1 MAGKVNCELMT
12 YIKIGV
18 IRGNDM
24 RKKEII
30 PTPKE
35 LKEMRLREALR
46 QLEELSD
53 FDDQECEQ
61 LDLEFKM
68 KNIFK

>member
-1 MAGKVNCELMT
+1 
-12 YIKIGV
+12 
-18 IRGNDM
+18 M
-24 RKKEII
+24 RNKEII

-53 FDDQECEQ
+53 MDDQECEQ
-61 LDLEFKM
+61 LDLEFKA

>member
-1 MAGKVNCELMT
+1 MT

-24 RKKEII
+24 RNKDII

-46 QLEELSD
+46 QLEEISY

-61 LDLEFKM
+61 LDAEFKI